1 MQQNFN
7 HEINKQEQNLQYL
20 AQTINNNHFSLPG
33 ICFQSQLHQNS
44 QNFLS
49 KLLPKFTIQNQIDS
63 DLLAFNNRN
72 TKNQSGNAKSS
83 LFNPNNNN
91 LFQTL
96 IAANILR
103 SNLQNSNINNTNLI
117 NFTPFTFKN
126 VNMAVNLT
134 TIGNHDITDIHYVN
148 SQMKSISAFNK
159 REKKIE
165 SCDSKRFDYSK
176 LAQECSK
183 TTAASTATTV
193 KENSTEN
200 MQYMEHSEGITL
212 NNENQF
218 QSVKSY
224 KYYKNNKRLV
234 IFYFK
239 L

>member
-1 MQQNFN
+1 MQHNFN
-7 HEINKQEQNLQYL
+7 NEINKQEQNLQYL
-20 AQTINNNHFSLPG
+20 AQAFNNNHFSLPG
-33 ICFQSQLHQNS
+33 ISYQSQLHQNS

-49 KLLPKFTIQNQIDS
+49 KLLPKFAITQSLVNS

-103 SNLQNSNINNTNLI
+103 TNIQNSNINNTNLI
-117 NFTPFTFKN
+117 NFAPFTFKN

-134 TIGNHDITDIHYVN
+134 TISNHENADIPYDN
-148 SQMKSISAFNK
+148 SQMKSISAFDN

-165 SCDSKRFDYSK
+165 SCNSKRFDYSK

-183 TTAASTATTV
+183 TSAASTATTI
-193 KENSTEN
+193 KEN
-200 MQYMEHSEGITL
+200 MQYMENSEGISQ

-234 IFYFK
+234 IYFF
-239 L
+239 